1 MGQLE
6 RRLRRLEEQDE
17 RVGFDAALRMA
28 SDEDIFLVSGYA
40 ERALA
45 ADEAGTAR
53 PRPTPEEAGAFER
66 LEEHRRRALQQ
77 G

>member
-17 RVGFDAALRMA
+17 RVDFDAALRMA
-28 SDEDIFLVSGYA
+28 SDEDIFLVSGY
-40 ERALA
+40 
-45 ADEAGTAR
+45 T
-53 PRPTPEEAGAFER
+53 ER